1 MAAKSKLI
9 ALNAAL
15 AAGLVLVIWQGAEAW
30 KDAQAQRN
38 ATVNVPVKKITPP
51 PMTPAKKPDAVQ
63 AANYADVASKNLF
76 SKDRNPTVVVD
87 PPKVEPPKVM
97 PPLPVVYGVLGLP
110 SGVKAI
116 MAEHPGA
123 QSKPVQAGDQI
134 GEFKI
139 VSLDLRKVK
148 FEWEGRELDRN
159 LDELSDRSA
168 TPAATAAGNALANQ
182 SSGPAVAPPPP
193 SQPAQPTSAALGAE
207 SGSADAPT
215 RLCVQGDNSA
225 IGSVVDG
232 YKKTGVA
239 TPFGTMGCKWVKQ

>member
-1 MAAKSKLI
+1 
-9 ALNAAL
+9 
-15 AAGLVLVIWQGAEAW
+15 
-30 KDAQAQRN
+30 
-38 ATVNVPVKKITPP
+38 
-51 PMTPAKKPDAVQ
+51 
-63 AANYADVASKNLF
+63 
-76 SKDRNPTVVVD
+76 
-87 PPKVEPPKVM
+87 
-97 PPLPVVYGVLGLP
+97 
-110 SGVKAI
+110 
-116 MAEHPGA
+116 
-123 QSKPVQAGDQI
+123 SKPVQAGDQI

>member
-1 MAAKSKLI
+1 MPAKSKLI

-15 AAGLVLVIWQGAEAW
+15 AAGLALVVWQGAEAW
-30 KDAQAQRN
+30 KDAQAQRK
-38 ATVNVPVKKITPP
+38 ATINVPVKTITPP

-97 PPLPVVYGVLGLP
+97 PALPVVYGVLGLP

-116 MAEHPGA
+116 MAERPGA
-123 QSKPVQAGDQI
+123 QSKPVQAGETI

-139 VSLDLRKVK
+139 LALDLRKIK
-148 FEWEGRELDRN
+148 FEWEGREIDRN
-159 LDELSDRSA
+159 LDELADRSA

-182 SSGPAVAPPPP
+182 GPAVPPPP
-193 SQPAQPTSAALGAE
+193 APQSSQPTSASLGAD
-207 SGSADAPT
+207 SGTPEAPS
-215 RLCVQGDNSA
+215 RNCVAGDSSA